1 MSGTCL
7 ICKKKKGKKRSRQ
20 KHRTIVMGNFD
31 QEIATA
37 LSNYTKTAPSIH
49 LAKQN
54 KNTNP
59 HRNKEESY
67 HLSQFIYI
75 HMYIILLCNDLAD
88 PNRSCTSKLR
98 THSRVISSIQDP
110 MMVNASALEEIVHSA
125 SRFHAWEREKGRP
138 DLEDTLSPSPVDR

>member
-1 MSGTCL
+1 MSGTCI
-7 ICKKKKGKKRSRQ
+7 ICKKKKEKSEADRSTEQ
-20 KHRTIVMGNFD
+20 SLWEISIK
-31 QEIATA
+31 EIATA

-49 LAKQN
+49 LANQN

-110 MMVNASALEEIVHSA
+110 MMVNASVLEEIVHSA